1 MISAIAEAVALRFPP
16 LVIFYAQE
24 PPVEG
29 KEAKGL
35 CAMIP
40 VAQAAKG
47 ETVYFSAT
55 SCGCPGAAGGL
66 GLAEFDR
73 NAFPGGEEC
82 FNRFLS
88 VGNEQCEQGRLV
100 IEQTKA
106 HGTPKI
112 FIDEFSEGEGFL
124 KTPELA
130 AEFTASL
137 PKVEPEGTYIVI
149 KPLEQLLPGEKPK
162 VVAFLVD
169 ADQLS
174 ALTVLANYA
183 RPGND
188 NVRIPF
194 GAGCMTFA
202 LYPFYES
209 EQAAPHA
216 IVGLTDISARFYMR
230 KALGREFLSF
240 TVPWSLFEEMESNV
254 PESFLARYA
263 WKTMMTNAPPES
275 D

>member
-1 MISAIAEAVALRFPP
+1 MKSAIAEAVSLRFPP
-16 LVIFYAQE
+16 LAVFYTSE
-24 PPVEG
+24 PPDEG

-47 ETVYFSAT
+47 ETIYFSVT
-55 SCGCPGAAGGL
+55 SCGCPGAAAGFGL
-66 GLAEFDR
+66 TGYNRDT
-73 NAFPGGEEC
+73 FPGGEEC
-82 FNRFLS
+82 FHRFLS
-88 VGNEQCEQGRLV
+88 NGNEHCEQGRQA
-100 IEQTKA
+100 IEQMKER
-106 HGTPKI
+106 GLSKV
-112 FIDEFSEGEGFL
+112 FLDDFSKGEGYL

-130 AEFTASL
+130 AEFDASL
-137 PKVEPEGTYIVI
+137 PKIEPEGAYIVI
-149 KPLEQLLPGEKPK
+149 KPLEKLLPNEKPK
-162 VVAFLVD
+162 VVAFFVN

-209 EQAAPHA
+209 EQASPLA
-216 IVGLTDISARFYMR
+216 IVGLTDISARFFLR
-230 KALGREFLSF
+230 KALGHEFLSF
-240 TVPWSLFEEMESNV
+240 AVPWSLFEEMESNV
-254 PESFLARYA
+254 QESFLTRHT
-263 WKTMMTNAPPES
+263 WKTLGEH
-275 D
+275 